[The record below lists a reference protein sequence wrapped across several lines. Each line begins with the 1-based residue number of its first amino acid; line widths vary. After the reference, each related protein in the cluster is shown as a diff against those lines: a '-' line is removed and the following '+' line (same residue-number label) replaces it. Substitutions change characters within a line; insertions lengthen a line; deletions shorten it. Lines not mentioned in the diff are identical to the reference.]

1 MSPAAERPSIIYDL
15 AIIGGGIAGAGIAR
29 DAALRGIQPVLFE
42 KTTFGSGTSSKSS
55 KLIHGG
61 IRYLEITW
69 DALKKGRLDEAWK
82 NFRFVFLALKE
93 THILATIAP
102 ALVKPFSLL
111 IPVYEKG
118 GRKPLSIYAGGLL
131 YSFMAF
137 LSGAGLSS
145 FARILDKPEPVLQL
159 VPGLKK
165 EGLKGAILI
174 RDHWTHDLE
183 LVKAT
188 LCSAEKAGTTA
199 FEHAEVTAYRWNVS
213 GKVYEIEAR
222 IDGQA
227 RFFHARKLVNAS
239 GAWVDQLRQR
249 GGEPGE
255 KLIMPVAGCHI
266 HLKKFSPYSVILQ
279 AEDKR
284 IFFVINMEEIA
295 RVGTTERLETN
306 PDHVEATEEEVNY
319 LLRELARYFP
329 DLKAGKKDIL
339 STDAGIRPLAR
350 PPKADSP
357 HAVSR
362 EHEIFTGPSGVLHIL
377 GVKLTDHRRAAE
389 EIVDKLVPD
398 LAKQNPAI
406 KMRSLTRTQPL

>member
-1 MSPAAERPSIIYDL
+1 MTEKTSIVYDL

-29 DAALRGIQPVLFE
+29 DAALRGIQTVLFE
-42 KTTFGSGTSSKSS
+42 KNTFGSGTSSKSS

-61 IRYLEITW
+61 IRYLEIAW
-69 DALKKGRLDEAWK
+69 DALKKGRLDQAWK
-82 NFRFVFLALKE
+82 NFRFVFLALRE
-93 THILATIAP
+93 THILAGIAP
-102 ALVKPFSLL
+102 ALVKPFHLL

-118 GRKPLSIYAGGLL
+118 GRKPLSVYAGGLT

-137 LSGAGLSS
+137 LSGAGTSS
-145 FARILDKPEPVLQL
+145 FARILGKPGPVLEL
-159 VPGLKK
+159 VPGLNQ

-188 LCSAEKAGTTA
+188 LRSAEKAGATA
-199 FEHAEVTAYRWNVS
+199 FERAEVTAYRWKTS
-213 GKVYEIEAR
+213 EKAYEIETQ
-222 IDGQA
+222 IDGKPQV
-227 RFFHARKLVNAS
+227 FQARKLVNAS

-249 GGEPGE
+249 GGETGE

-350 PPKADSP
+350 PPKEDPA

-362 EHEIFTGPSGVLHIL
+362 EHEIVIGASGVLHVL

-389 EIVDKLVPD
+389 EIVNKLVPD

-406 KMRSLTRTQPL
+406 KTRSLTRTQPL

>member
-1 MSPAAERPSIIYDL
+1 MSSTAERPSLIYDL

-29 DAALRGIQPVLFE
+29 DAALRGIQTVLFE
-42 KTTFGSGTSSKSS
+42 KNTFGSGTSSKSS

-61 IRYLEITW
+61 IRYLEIAW
-69 DALKKGRLDEAWK
+69 DALKKGRLGEAWK

-93 THILATIAP
+93 THILAKIAP
-102 ALVKPFSLL
+102 SLVKPFFLL
-111 IPVYEKG
+111 IPVYETG
-118 GRKPLSIYAGGLL
+118 GRKPLSVYTGGLV

-145 FARILDKPEPVLQL
+145 FARILGKPESALAL

-165 EGLKGAILI
+165 EGLKGAILV
-174 RDHWTHDLE
+174 RDHWTQDLE

-188 LCSAEKAGTTA
+188 LHSAEKSGAEA
-199 FEHAEVTAYRWNVS
+199 FEYAEVTAYRWDASKN
-213 GKVYEIEAR
+213 VYEIETQ
-222 IDGQA
+222 IDGQP
-227 RFFHARKLVNAS
+227 RLFHTRKLVNAS
-239 GAWVDQLRQR
+239 GAWVDQLRQK
-249 GGEPGE
+249 GGEAGE
-255 KLIMPVAGCHI
+255 PLIMPVAGCHI

-295 RVGTTERLETN
+295 RVGTTERIEKN

-319 LLRELARYFP
+319 LLLELARYFP
-329 DLKAGKKDIL
+329 DLNAGKKDIL

-350 PPKADSP
+350 PSKEDSA
-357 HAVSR
+357 HSVSR
-362 EHEIFTGPSGVLHIL
+362 EHEIVTGPSGVLHIL

-406 KMRSLTRTQPL
+406 RTRSLTRTQPL